1 MLHSQSPAAALGS
14 DVRESRDITLSEA
27 THNESLNYSAVHGD
41 FYLNV
46 AAISDS
52 SFLQT
57 FFFSF
62 NKRYQFLSSER
73 LHFSE

>member
-1 MLHSQSPAAALGS
+1 MPHSHSPAAALGS
-14 DVRESRDITLSEA
+14 DVHEGRDITLSEA
-27 THNESLNYSAVHGD
+27 THNESLNYSAIHGD

-57 FFFSF
+57 FFFLLTKDVSF
-62 NKRYQFLSSER
+62 
-73 LHFSE
+73 